1 MILDRRSLLVGGIF
15 ALLCTHSFFVAN
27 LGADEREAFF
37 EAKVRPLLI
46 ERCLECHGPDE
57 SSADLRF
64 DQNPIAE
71 KSPVVIAGKPDQSK
85 LIRSV
90 RYVDSSKA
98 MPPDKKLSDE
108 EIAILAQWVT
118 DGAYWPKDDK
128 PATAPAKML
137 PPAKRID
144 EIREQHWSY
153 RPIGRF
159 APPSV
164 RDEAWAKQPLD
175 RFVLEKL
182 EQNKRS

>member
-71 KSPVVIAGKPDQSK
+71 KSPVVTSAIPTSSWSK
-85 LIRSV
+85 LSRVKRKNCSF
-90 RYVDSSKA
+90 
-98 MPPDKKLSDE
+98 PPFSLKLAS
-108 EIAILAQWVT
+108 
-118 DGAYWPKDDK
+118 
-128 PATAPAKML
+128 
-137 PPAKRID
+137 
-144 EIREQHWSY
+144 
-153 RPIGRF
+153 F
-159 APPSV
+159 A
-164 RDEAWAKQPLD
+164 L
-175 RFVLEKL
+175 
-182 EQNKRS
+182 